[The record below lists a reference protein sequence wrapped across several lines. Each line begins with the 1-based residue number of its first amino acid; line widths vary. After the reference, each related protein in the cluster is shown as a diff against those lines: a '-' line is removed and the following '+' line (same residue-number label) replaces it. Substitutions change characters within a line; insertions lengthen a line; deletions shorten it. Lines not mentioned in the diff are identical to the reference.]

1 MKADMRVRMVIVAS
15 ITLLVGG
22 AQAQVTPPAQPVSGN
37 IGAPAP
43 DVSGPPQQ
51 LPGSMPRKGPSNE
64 VMDRMLE
71 RMKKHREQRASQN
84 AQGSP
89 VVPASRLSRPPAS
102 ITGDATPSLNSDN
115 GLQSAMSQ
123 SRKRRVHAAIR
134 GGQADIALNFP
145 GVDVHE
151 AAKAILGDI
160 LDLNYAVDP
169 SVSGA
174 ITVVTANPVKRS
186 DVFPILEDSLKAA
199 NLGLVRRGAVYTIV
213 PLTEAKRQP
222 QLVGP
227 SDPGYGTEAITLRY
241 VGAAELKKL
250 LEPLVPENAI
260 SQVDAGRNLIV
271 ITGSAGER
279 SSIRGLIQQFDVNWL
294 HGMSFSIFVPKHT
307 DSKLIIPQLDQLL
320 NGDGAPTAGLVRL
333 LSVDRLNGILA
344 VSAQPQ
350 YLKDVGRWV
359 EMLDREGEESA
370 RRLFVYRVQNGR
382 ASDLATVIVN
392 AFGTVAPPNGNAGQG
407 AQSKYPNGLNRPA
420 PVGTFQPAASGG
432 NSPMGMASGGGSS
445 SSGSSPFD
453 HIGAGS
459 SDSQTGQASSVSGQ
473 TLQLSPTGAPVTL
486 TSDDSSNAIV
496 VYATASE
503 YAIIDD
509 ALHKLDTQ
517 PLQVMIEAAITEVTL
532 TNQLQY
538 GVQWSFG
545 QGTGTVDLN
554 QGQGAITSAAT
565 GATGAPGLAYLLT
578 YGTTIN
584 ATLQALAGVTKIEV
598 LSAPRLVVLNN
609 HTAALEVGQ
618 QVPISTGSAVSTQS
632 ASAPIVN
639 SVDYRDTG
647 VILKVTPRVND
658 GGLVLLDISQ
668 EVSDVAATS
677 SSTIDS
683 PTINERKIASSIAVH
698 DGQTVALG
706 GLITTKNTDT
716 TAGIPVL
723 RHIPVLGPL
732 IFDSKDKENDRTE
745 LIVLL
750 TPRVVRNE
758 AEAKSVTEQLEEDLK
773 TIQPLSTKK

>member
-1 MKADMRVRMVIVAS
+1 MTIVLGA
-15 ITLLVGG
+15 LLLIGS
-22 AQAQVTPPAQPVSGN
+22 AQAQVNSPAQT
-37 IGAPAP
+37 AP
-43 DVSGPPQQ
+43 
-51 LPGSMPRKGPSNE
+51 
-64 VMDRMLE
+64 
-71 RMKKHREQRASQN
+71 
-84 AQGSP
+84 GSP
-89 VVPASRLSRPPAS
+89 VVPSPGVSGPPRALPGSDTGNDESVGAMDQSLRHGKKRPSR
-102 ITGDATPSLNSDN
+102 
-115 GLQSAMSQ
+115 
-123 SRKRRVHAAIR
+123 VAAK
-134 GGQADIALNFP
+134 GGPADINLNFP

-160 LDLNYAVDP
+160 LGLNYAVDP

-174 ITVVTANPVKRS
+174 VTVVTANPVRKS

-213 PLTEAKRQP
+213 PLAEAKRQP

-227 SDPGYGTEAITLRY
+227 QDPGYGTEAITLHY
-241 VGAAELKKL
+241 VGATELKKL

-260 SQVDAGRNLIV
+260 SQIDPGRNLIV

-279 SSIRGLIQQFDVNWL
+279 ASIRALIQEFDVNWL

-333 LSVDRLNGILA
+333 MSVDRLNGILA
-344 VSAQPQ
+344 ISAQPQ
-350 YLKDVGRWV
+350 YLQDVKRWV
-359 EMLDREGEESA
+359 DMLDKEGEEGA
-370 RRLFVYRVQNGR
+370 RRLFVYRVQNGK

-392 AFGTVAPPNGNAGQG
+392 AFGASQSANNG
-407 AQSKYPNGLNRPA
+407 AQQTTASKYNNGLSRPA
-420 PVGTFQPAASGG
+420 PVGTFQPQAGG
-432 NSPMGMASGGGSS
+432 TGGAMGGAPSNTGG
-445 SSGSSPFD
+445 SGSSPFD

-459 SDSQTGQASSVSGQ
+459 SDSLGGSAPAVAGQ
-473 TLQLSPTGAPVTL
+473 TLQLSVTGAPVTL

-503 YAIIDD
+503 YAIIND
-509 ALHKLDTQ
+509 ALRKLDTQ

-532 TNQLQY
+532 TDQLQY
-538 GVQWSFG
+538 GVQWDFG
-545 QGTGTVDLN
+545 QGGAGTVSIS
-554 QGQGAITSAAT
+554 QGQGSSTNATT
-565 GATGAPGLAYLLT
+565 GATSGPGLNYLVS
-578 YGTTIN
+578 YGATIS
-584 ATLQALAGVTKIEV
+584 ATLNALAGITKLEV
-598 LSAPRLVVLNN
+598 LSAPRIVVLNN

-618 QVPISTGSAVSTQS
+618 QVPITTGSAVSTETS
-632 ASAPIVN
+632 GAPIVN
-639 SVDYRDTG
+639 SVDYRDVG

-668 EVSDVAATS
+668 EVSDVQSTS

-706 GLITTKNTDT
+706 GLITTSHTDSSL
-716 TAGIPVL
+716 GIPLL
-723 RHIPVLGPL
+723 RHIPLLGST
-732 IFDSKDKENDRTE
+732 IFNSTDRENDRTE

-758 AEAKSVTEQLEEDLK
+758 AEAKTVTEQLEEDLK
-773 TIQPLSTKK
+773 SIQPLGAKKVP